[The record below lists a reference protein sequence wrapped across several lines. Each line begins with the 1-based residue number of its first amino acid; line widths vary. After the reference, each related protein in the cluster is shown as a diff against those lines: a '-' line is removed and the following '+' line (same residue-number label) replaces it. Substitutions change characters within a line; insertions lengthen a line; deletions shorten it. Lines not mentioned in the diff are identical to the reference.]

1 MKKSVWRFLSPEG
14 RRMPPRRSDPGQGS
28 GPSRYPGTFLLAFRE
43 AAASLK
49 WEVRRLRGATVECVD
64 DKGRQQVV
72 GLENLYRRAR
82 REERSTWPELI
93 AGFLGSVPTEQLE
106 NPPAGL
112 AEVADR
118 LLVRL
123 GQPLGKA
130 ADLEIWFQPLV
141 EPDLGLN
148 LVIDYPQSM
157 SYVSRQMVDDS
168 GQPAS
173 AWVERALANLAA
185 QTPPD
190 CLRLV
195 DADSGLRHCAVG
207 DAYDSAR
214 ALLLAQLLPEATD
227 GCFVAV
233 PGRDDLLV
241 LPVTAAGL
249 AHVPMLKA
257 VAEKNH
263 PSAPY
268 SISNEVYWVKDG
280 KWHLFQIVM
289 KGENVTVQPP
299 QEFLEVLQRLA
310 PMANDAEADDQ

>member
-1 MKKSVWRFLSPEG
+1 
-14 RRMPPRRSDPGQGS
+14 MPPRRSDPGQGS

-49 WEVRRLRGATVECVD
+49 WQVRRWRGAAVECLD
-64 DKGRQQVV
+64 DQGREQVV

-93 AGFLGSVPTEQLE
+93 AAFLGSVPTEQFE
-106 NPPAGL
+106 HPPASL

-123 GQPLGKA
+123 GPPLGKS
-130 ADLEIWFQPLV
+130 ADLDIWFQPLV

-157 SYVSRQMVDDS
+157 SYVSRQMVDAS

-173 AWVERALANLAA
+173 AWVERAVSNLAA

-190 CLRLV
+190 CMRLV
-195 DADSGLRHCAVG
+195 DADSGLRQCTVG

-214 ALLLAQLLPEATD
+214 ALLLEQLLPEATAE
-227 GCFVAV
+227 GYFVAI

-257 VAEKNH
+257 VALKNH

-268 SISNEVYWVKDG
+268 SISDEVYWVKGG
-280 KWHLFQIVM
+280 KWYLFQIVM
-289 KGENVTVQPP
+289 KGENITVEPP
-299 QEFLEVLQRLA
+299 TEFLEVLQRLA
-310 PMANDAEADDQ
+310 PMANEDEAEAAES